1 MVVAGLK
8 MVMQQIV
15 LVIVVH
21 LMEENVHEMVELVEK
36 EIILVILAVMVDLVV
51 VVAVVTTQELAEVAE
66 AILVEMEE
74 TIFAV
79 RTLGVLVEVVDHI
92 ILMVV
97 LLQVNALAMVKQ

>member
-15 LVIVVH
+15 LMIVVH

-51 VVAVVTTQELAEVAE
+51 VVAVVTTQELAGVAE

-74 TIFAV
+74 TVIAV

-97 LLQVNALAMVKQ
+97 LLQVNTLAMVKQ